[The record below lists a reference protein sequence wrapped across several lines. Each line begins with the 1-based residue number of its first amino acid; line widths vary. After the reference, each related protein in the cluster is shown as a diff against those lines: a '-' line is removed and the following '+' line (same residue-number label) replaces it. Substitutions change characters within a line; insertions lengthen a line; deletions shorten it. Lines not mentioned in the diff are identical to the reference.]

1 MLQFKFG
8 VGGTQGKWLKRLQG
22 ARNESVARNCIT
34 NCLCIRRMSCV
45 FTDIFCVTFH
55 VGVCINEYY
64 FLTLID
70 YS

>member
-8 VGGTQGKWLKRLQG
+8 VGGTQAKWLKRLQG
-22 ARNESVARNCIT
+22 AQNESVARNCIT
-34 NCLCIRRMSCV
+34 NCLRIRRMSYV
-45 FTDIFCVTFH
+45 FTDTFCVTFH